1 MNKTGYGRLSCPA
14 CNFTLKYPRLA
25 QPQAVVEMPEVVACH
40 LVSVDPSSY
49 GVELSAEQTT
59 RLRRIFPDGVCD
71 WGRTGRGQKVPTRT
85 WQVFDQP

>member
-1 MNKTGYGRLSCPA
+1 VHA
-14 CNFTLKYPRLA
+14 DPRQVAGAPL
-25 QPQAVVEMPEVVACH
+25 VNDVVACH